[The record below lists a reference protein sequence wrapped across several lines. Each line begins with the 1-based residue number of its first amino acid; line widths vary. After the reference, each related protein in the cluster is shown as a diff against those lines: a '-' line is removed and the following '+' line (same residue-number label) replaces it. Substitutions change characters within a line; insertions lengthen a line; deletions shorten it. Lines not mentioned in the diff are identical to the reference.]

1 MATVIFDE
9 IDTGLSGRVLNA
21 VRDKLSR
28 LSKSYQILCI
38 THQPIVA
45 SVADNYLEVSKEH
58 KKDST
63 IVSVKSLDD
72 EMRLRSLAAMASG
85 NADGAASLG
94 FARALMDEA
103 SAARRI

>member
-1 MATVIFDE
+1 
-9 IDTGLSGRVLNA
+9 
-21 VRDKLSR
+21 VRDKLAR
-28 LSKSYQILCI
+28 LSRSYQILCI

-63 IVSVKSLDD
+63 VVSVTVLDD

-85 NADGAASLG
+85 SAEGEASLS
-94 FARALMDEA
+94 FARALMDQ
-103 SAARRI
+103 AAAVRGL